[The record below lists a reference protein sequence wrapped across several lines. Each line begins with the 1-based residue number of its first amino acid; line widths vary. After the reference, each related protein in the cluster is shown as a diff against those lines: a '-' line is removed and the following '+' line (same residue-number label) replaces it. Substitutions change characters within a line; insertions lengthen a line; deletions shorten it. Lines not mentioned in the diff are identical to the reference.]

1 MTPLDGRGLGGA
13 AAVGRLAPP
22 RTKKADPAAHLEVIG
37 WVGLL
42 FDGPPGPA
50 GLPFIQSSDRFLQ
63 SNSD

>member
-1 MTPLDGRGLGGA
+1 MDGDLVPPA
-13 AAVGRLAPP
+13 LVGRLAPP

-50 GLPFIQSSDRFLQ
+50 GLPFIQSSD
-63 SNSD
+63 DIK